1 VANDIQRRVVIQTNG
16 KHPQPLVVYT
26 EKLWGGDSAVTGKP
40 IKGRVVEDKVVKES
54 GEPFLNAKGLPNT
67 LNAIEPEF
75 EARLVELVG
84 DKPTKDKV
92 KAAILK
98 LREEQAKPK
107 ATSKKGKARTVEV
120 PALTTEQK
128 LAQLRAYMAQLEAE
142 LAKAA

>member
-1 VANDIQRRVVIQTNG
+1 
-16 KHPQPLVVYT
+16 
-26 EKLWGGDSAVTGKP
+26 VTGKP